1 MVKRVACYTLG
12 CKVNQQDSDGVLQ
25 LFSEAGYEKVDFK
38 EQADVYIIN
47 TCTVT
52 HLGDRKSRQM
62 IRRAIGENS
71 QAKIVVTGCYAQT
84 SPGDILAIPGVD
96 LVIGTKDRQKIVQLV
111 EGIKK
116 GDQPLNMVGKAVD
129 NKEFEELP
137 VPSDS
142 RTRAFIKV
150 QEGCNQFCTY
160 CIVPYARG
168 SIRSR
173 PLVNVVEEVGQLVSR
188 GYKEVVLSG
197 THIGMYGRDQ
207 EGKQANLAQLI
218 GALVEIKGLE
228 RLRISSVDP
237 NDFTQELIQ
246 ILTESSVV
254 CPHFHLPLQSGDD
267 QILQRMK
274 RPYTVDYYRELVDRL
289 RKKDPLAAFTT
300 DVMVGFPGET
310 EEQFQNT
317 VSLIKEISFS
327 DLHVFK
333 YSPRKGTPAATFPNQ
348 IPAEVK
354 EERSQYLLEM
364 TKMLQ
369 EQYASNFINKVG
381 KVLLEKTW
389 QWDKG
394 KKQADVELLQL
405 ELKDEKEQTYWEGLT
420 DNYLRVVFPGS
431 SSLERAVFDVQ
442 LLYWRP
448 EGFMSGRLIE

>member
-1 MVKRVACYTLG
+1 MGKRVACYTLG

-25 LFSEAGYEKVDFK
+25 LFIEAGYEKVDFK

-71 QAKIVVTGCYAQT
+71 LAKIVVTGCYAQT

-116 GDQPLNMVGKAVD
+116 GDQPLNMVAKAVD
-129 NKEFEELP
+129 NKVFEELP

-246 ILTESSVV
+246 ILIESSVV

-267 QILQRMK
+267 QILERMK
-274 RPYTVDYYRELVDRL
+274 RPYSVDFYRELVHSL

-317 VSLIKEISFS
+317 VSFIKEISFS

-333 YSPRKGTPAATFPNQ
+333 YSPRKGTAAATFPNQ

-364 TKMLQ
+364 TKVLR
-369 EQYASNFINKVG
+369 EQYASNYINEVG
-381 KVLLEKTW
+381 KVLVEKIW
-389 QWDKG
+389 QPDKG
-394 KKQADVELLQL
+394 KKQADVELLQV
-405 ELKDEKEQTYWEGLT
+405 ELKDEKEPTYWEGLT

-431 SSLERAVFDVQ
+431 SSLERTVFNVH
-442 LLYWRP
+442 LLDWHP
-448 EGFMSGRLIE
+448 EGFMVGKRLE